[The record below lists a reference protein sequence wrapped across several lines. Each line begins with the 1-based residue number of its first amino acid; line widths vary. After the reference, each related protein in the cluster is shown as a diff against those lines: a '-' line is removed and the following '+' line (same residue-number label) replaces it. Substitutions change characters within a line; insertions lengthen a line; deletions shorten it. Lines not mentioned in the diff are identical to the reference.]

1 MPRLSHKWHTAQLP
15 CPISKL
21 RIPALPSCVG
31 YQHSESLAQWE
42 NRFIWLGG
50 CKVWNNLGHHPTD
63 IIGYYFFSP
72 LLNQI
77 GTNPNC
83 HNRTSLFA
91 ILRKILGYFGN
102 MSLFGI
108 ITQQYVKKWPRKNA
122 QESQEF
128 AQESQEFAQ
137 ECARMRN
144 IFLATQDAKNDS
156 C

>member
-1 MPRLSHKWHTAQLP
+1 MLGTNIARAWLNGKIDLSGW
-15 CPISKL
+15 
-21 RIPALPSCVG
+21 
-31 YQHSESLAQWE
+31 
-42 NRFIWLGG
+42 GG

-144 IFLATQDAKNDS
+144 NFLATQDAKNDS